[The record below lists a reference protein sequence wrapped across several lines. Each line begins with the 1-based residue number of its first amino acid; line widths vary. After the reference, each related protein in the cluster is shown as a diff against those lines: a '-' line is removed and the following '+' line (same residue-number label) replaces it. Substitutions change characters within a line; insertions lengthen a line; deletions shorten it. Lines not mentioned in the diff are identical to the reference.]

1 MIKDATLS
9 GRNLLKTAFYG
20 RCSIFDLLILGTRS
34 FLLFLAVLG
43 LRCCEGFSLVLASG
57 VYSLV
62 VVCRLLIVVGGFSCC
77 GSWGP
82 GKQAWQLWRGLS
94 SCSMRAQELWHTAR
108 ELWFLSSVL
117 AISGLRSCGS
127 RVH

>member
-1 MIKDATLS
+1 MLTLVLPQVMS
-9 GRNLLKTAFYG
+9 FCEVYLSVIYIYDKTLKK
-20 RCSIFDLLILGTRS
+20 S
-34 FLLFLAVLG
+34 LFFSVPN

-62 VVCRLLIVVGGFSCC
+62 VVCRLLIVVGDFSCC
-77 GSWGP
+77 GSWGF